1 MEDKIYTAVRDLRQ
15 PNLTED
21 QRSFLRQHEL
31 MHEAYAVARQINR
44 SEYVNQRMYVAD
56 LLLQRPNK

>member
-1 MEDKIYTAVRDLRQ
+1 MSKLNIMWDARW
-15 PNLTED
+15 PSLTVEERKFVETHRLI
-21 QRSFLRQHEL
+21 Q
-31 MHEAYAVARQINR
+31 EAAAVARQINR